1 MNTQRQ
7 TNTQPINMAFDSKD
21 NKGLLWKTLSENG
34 LFNGIDSS
42 RFTEV
47 QHSFEGTIMNVLNK
61 TQGNTQISLQEQNKI
76 FISDMITTL
85 KQFKN
90 NEIYTAQDI
99 KNQRKTEFEQDLE
112 RKQRDFQEM
121 MKKNIPQDVD
131 LSDKS
136 YAQQYEEKLENIDAL
151 LEQQQKERE
160 KDLFSQNENL
170 NENQNQNQNQNQN
183 TMNIN
188 SLEQIH
194 ASNIN
199 TEIIVSLFSQLSK
212 KMDLI
217 LKDNEEIKELIRIR
231 KNKKTEKK

>member
-76 FISDMITTL
+76 FISDMITAL

-170 NENQNQNQNQNQN
+170 NQNQNQN